1 MPLEQDKFWK
11 EVSQIR
17 SAERIRDLAEVF
29 TGQAQITQ
37 MLDLVE
43 PSASNISSRFFE
55 PSCGNGNFLV
65 GILERKLSRISAS
78 FRDQLDYEYQ
88 CIVALT
94 SIYGIDID
102 SKNVKEARLRMK
114 EQVIDRYSLSLNTRT
129 RTANF
134 DAVVDLILK
143 TNVLRGDMLREVGKI
158 RLTEYTFPKPHWIS
172 RRTYRLVDLL
182 SYDAESLWAD
192 SAPVVAEYPLAY
204 FLELQ
209 NNA

>member
-1 MPLEQDKFWK
+1 MPKGSVISPRFLLGKLKLLKCLILSSQVPAIFPHDFWSHPAETVTFWLE
-11 EVSQIR
+11 
-17 SAERIRDLAEVF
+17 
-29 TGQAQITQ
+29 
-37 MLDLVE
+37 
-43 PSASNISSRFFE
+43 
-55 PSCGNGNFLV
+55 
-65 GILERKLSRISAS
+65 ILERKLSRISAS